1 MKSTFSTKSLAR
13 TTGFFYL
20 LIIVCGI
27 TSGLFVREALIDPA
41 NAGTTL
47 HNLVQHESLFRL
59 GFLGDVV
66 MVISDVMVSVLF
78 YILLKDVHAV
88 LAALAA
94 VFRLMQSAIL
104 GANLINLFQPILM
117 IQGVDPIDTAQSLEA
132 GEAILAQMQVF
143 DYGYLVSGVFFAI
156 NCLLMGILL
165 FKAQAFPRILG
176 VMIFVGGMGYLFNCM
191 AHFVAP
197 SLIMTSEMVML
208 LTAVVS
214 ELALCLYLL
223 IAGARENK
231 TITA

>member
-1 MKSTFSTKSLAR
+1 MKSTLSTKTLAR
-13 TTGFFYL
+13 MTGFFYL
-20 LIIVCGI
+20 LIIACGLM
-27 TSGLFVREALIDPA
+27 SGLFVREALIDPA
-41 NAGTTL
+41 SAGTTF
-47 HNLVQHESLFRL
+47 HNLVNNQSLFRL

-66 MVISDVMVSVLF
+66 MVLSDVMVSVLF
-78 YILLKDVHAV
+78 YFLLKDVHAI

-104 GANLINLFQPILM
+104 GANLVNLFQPILM
-117 IQGVDPIDTAQSLEA
+117 IQGVDPTSTAQSHEL
-132 GEAILAQMQVF
+132 GRAILAQMQVF

-165 FKAQAFPRILG
+165 FKAPAFPRILG
-176 VMIFVGGMGYLFNCM
+176 GMIFIGGIGYLFNCM
-191 AHFVAP
+191 AHFIAP
-197 SLIMTSEMVML
+197 SLILTSEMVML

-231 TITA
+231 TIAA